1 MSETGNNPQSTTKM
15 IDRRQRIYQAFGSF
29 LADFVRDLNHRS
41 DEGWSL
47 LVEGPRDLKALRKL
61 GYDGRL
67 VTVALL
73 GRNGPGVLGDAK
85 SVVILTDLDREGAV
99 LAARY
104 VKRLTHEAFRT
115 SLAERRRLK
124 KASLGVFLHIENLSR
139 FAKSEE

>member
-1 MSETGNNPQSTTKM
+1 M
-15 IDRRQRIYQAFGSF
+15 IDKRQRVYQAFGAF

-47 LVEGPRDLKALRKL
+47 LVEGPRDRRALRKL

-73 GRNGPGVLGDAK
+73 GRNGPDALGDSK
-85 SVVILTDLDREGAV
+85 SVVILTDLDRDGTV
-99 LAARY
+99 LAAKY
-104 VKRLTHEAFRT
+104 VKRLTHEGLRT
-115 SLAERRRLK
+115 SLSERRRLK
-124 KASLGVFLHIENLSR
+124 KASRGVFLHIENLSR